1 MLDGELLRARRD
13 DGSIAGGGRLTE
25 EMRSGQTCDYAF
37 SFSVN
42 GPGTYTL
49 TAGAFPLTEGFF
61 LAAG

>member
-1 MLDGELLRARRD
+1 MLDGELPRARRD
-13 DGSIAGGGRLTE
+13 DGSIAGGRLTE
-25 EMRSGQTCDYAF
+25 EMRSGQACDYAF